1 MNAEYTFIRSLEAY
15 FDEKFNDFTLNRI
28 KTLLSDYKKSIP
40 KERIVVKSLRQEDP
54 TPIPDVM
61 KFDLNKGNY
70 KKIPEKGELL
80 EELNKL
86 CLIYDVTV
94 DEVLLKSKN
103 KTKSKII
110 EIRKKFCQM
119 AMQNYIC
126 TTNFLADFLNV
137 HHTTI
142 SYYIYGKQY
151 RLK

>member
-61 KFDLNKGNY
+61 KFDLSKGNY